1 MLILMG
7 NINEKKNSMA
17 RITQNRR
24 IGLFSLRSF
33 NQSEAGK
40 KKWNNIYLMKRKIIF
55 MRTKR

>member
-1 MLILMG
+1 MG

>member
-1 MLILMG
+1 MG

-24 IGLFSLRSF
+24 IGLFLLWSF

-40 KKWNNIYLMKRKIIF
+40 KNGIIYI
-55 MRTKR
+55 